1 MNRPSKAAVITESK
15 ISKVGIYPG
24 GRYAETSQIANVG
37 RHFTQESLE
46 WPADRARSRAKIVD
60 SNPRE
65 STASLSLDRLEVI
78 VRVNLSL
85 IGQKKAPTRHLIGW
99 PVEQ

>member
-15 ISKVGIYPG
+15 ISKVGIYPDR
-24 GRYAETSQIANVG
+24 RYAETGQIANVG

-46 WPADRARSRAKIVD
+46 WPADRARSKAKIVD
-60 SNPRE
+60 SNPRGN
-65 STASLSLDRLEVI
+65 TASLSLDRLEVI

>member
-1 MNRPSKAAVITESK
+1 M
-15 ISKVGIYPG
+15 GIYPD
-24 GRYAETSQIANVG
+24 GRYAETGQIANVG

-46 WPADRARSRAKIVD
+46 WPADRARSKAKIVD

-65 STASLSLDRLEVI
+65 KTASLDLDRLEVI

-99 PVEQ
+99 PVEQKGRKSRKGILGRYSEA

>member
-24 GRYAETSQIANVG
+24 RRYAETSQIANVG

-46 WPADRARSRAKIVD
+46 WPADRARSKAKIVD

-65 STASLSLDRLEVI
+65 NTASLGLDRLEVI